1 MTYYKASRFACAT
14 GFPLIS
20 LENKEKIEC
29 VTAAFFGLWIIKFK
43 KKNSVITFLDEKKIP
58 TGRYWVSLM
67 SMGCTTT
74 HRWCNFADN
83 PYLQEFQ
90 DFVWKKGE
98 PSVDPTKECVAV
110 DFQRD
115 YPYFTF
121 LKLDCNIQLK
131 SLSEAKNTA

>member
-1 MTYYKASRFACAT
+1 MELTLF
-14 GFPLIS
+14 
-20 LENKEKIEC
+20 LEEKR
-29 VTAAFFGLWIIKFK
+29 
-43 KKNSVITFLDEKKIP
+43 IP

-67 SMGCTTT
+67 SLGCTTI

-115 YPYFTF
+115 YPYFSF
-121 LKLDCNIQLK
+121 LKLDCNIPLK
-131 SLSEAKNTA
+131 ALSEAKNTS